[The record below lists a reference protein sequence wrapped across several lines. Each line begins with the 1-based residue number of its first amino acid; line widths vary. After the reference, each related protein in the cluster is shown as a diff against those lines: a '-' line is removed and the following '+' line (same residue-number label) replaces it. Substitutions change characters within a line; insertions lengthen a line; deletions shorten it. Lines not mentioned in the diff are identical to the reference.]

1 MVTAWSPRHI
11 VRARAVAESSVAPGP
26 LLRFLA
32 LAVLLFA
39 VALTHGAS
47 PGTTGAHLATSAV
60 SVQSAAEDLP
70 VTTAEPTAL
79 GAAGDGHAEHGP
91 VHSNEQCA
99 SGQPTQGPA
108 FAPSC
113 LAASVGQPD
122 TPGHPAAGRSP
133 GTAEYAVT
141 PAVALKTS
149 VVQQV

>member
-1 MVTAWSPRHI
+1 M
-11 VRARAVAESSVAPGP
+11 PGP

-39 VALTHGAS
+39 VALAHGAS
-47 PGTTGAHLATSAV
+47 PGNAGAHLATSAV
-60 SVQSAAEDLP
+60 SAQSAAEDLP
-70 VTTAEPTAL
+70 DLTAEPTVL
-79 GAAGDGHAEHGP
+79 GAADDGHGEHGP
-91 VHSNEQCA
+91 VHPSEQCA

-113 LAASVGQPD
+113 LAVSVGQPGA
-122 TPGHPAAGRSP
+122 PGRAAAGRSP